1 MVKQYLLTRRNLRD
15 LIIVL
20 SLGSAIFID
29 TGSAVKC
36 IAVGMLGLGCFIH
49 CVSKGTLIRNVVL
62 CTEGIYCVVRH
73 PYYLANYLID
83 WSFCLL
89 SGNLFLLVSYPFL
102 FFLAYGPTMRFE
114 EQLLFTEHGESFV
127 KSTLKTPQIF
137 PDISSF
143 RNIKVLFKGFSV
155 KRITHKECSRIMRFF
170 ATGTFLIFFHS
181 VRDRVIPILYN
192 NRFSPIRD
200 LDEFLLILLVLLLIG
215 FYIAGSIVLSM
226 SNRDGDISQGT
237 RSS

>member
-1 MVKQYLLTRRNLRD
+1 MVKQYFLTRRNLRD

-29 TGSAVKC
+29 TSNALKY
-36 IAVGMLGLGCFIH
+36 IAFAMLGLGCFIH

-114 EQLLFTEHGESFV
+114 EQLLFAEHGESFV

-143 RNIKVLFKGFSV
+143 RNITVLFKGFSIR
-155 KRITHKECSRIMRFF
+155 RITRKECSRIIKFF

-181 VRDRVIPILYN
+181 ATDSVMPILHK

-200 LDEFLLILLVLLLIG
+200 FDESLLILLVLLLIG
-215 FYIAGSIVLSM
+215 FYIAGSIVLSK
-226 SNRDGDISQGT
+226 SNRDGDISQET
-237 RSS
+237 RS